1 MNRTLKTIA
10 AGLAL
15 AFTAVLAQ
23 AQPSTPTVDKREARQ
38 QARIAQGAASGAL
51 NARETQRLE
60 RQQARINQAEANA
73 KADGVVT
80 KKERAN
86 LRARQNKANRDIYR
100 EKHDAQTAKP

>member
-1 MNRTLKTIA
+1 MNRTLKTLA
-10 AGLAL
+10 AGFAL
-15 AFTAVLAQ
+15 AFTAVLAN
-23 AQPSTPTVDKREARQ
+23 AQSTPQADKREARQ

-80 KKERAN
+80 KKERAT
-86 LRARQNKANRDIYR
+86 LRARQNKAHRDIYR